1 MLRVKLS
8 VIFCALGML
17 PFAALC
23 GAQQQP
29 ETGKSATTPAVVP
42 AISPYIDT
50 HIHIDQHDPQ
60 GSVESLL
67 RGMKGL
73 NSART
78 FILAEPYAPE
88 NQDRWEAELLLP
100 ISKKY
105 PDRLGVLGGGGSL
118 NGMIQE
124 SVRTGDA
131 GPEVQRKFKEQ
142 AEKLLREG
150 VVGFGELTT
159 EHFSLPSSPL
169 HEYEYAPAD
178 HPLLLLLADIAAQH
192 HVPINLHIEAVPQTM
207 PSPAGLKPPNPS
219 QLHENIAPLE
229 RLLQH
234 NRGAKIIWAHAGSDN
249 TGYRTPDLC
258 RRLLGSNSNLYMEIK
273 ADPASPGKNFPMA
286 DAKIKPEWLKL
297 FQDFPDRFIIGSDQH
312 YGPTSTLNLPRAQ
325 TTVLLLNQ
333 LPSGVREKI
342 GMQNALHIF
351 GLASVS
357 K

>member
-1 MLRVKLS
+1 MLRVKSSATCCAVAVLLFAGLS
-8 VIFCALGML
+8 G
-17 PFAALC
+17 
-23 GAQQQP
+23 GRQRP
-29 ETGKSATTPAVVP
+29 ETDKSTQAPVVVP
-42 AISPYIDT
+42 AVSPYIDT
-50 HIHIDQHDPQ
+50 HLHIDQHDPQ
-60 GSVESLL
+60 GSVQSLL
-67 RGMKGL
+67 RGMSGL
-73 NSART
+73 NIARA
-78 FILAEPYAPE
+78 FILMEPFAPE
-88 NQDRWEAELLLP
+88 NPERWEAELLLP

-124 SVRTGDA
+124 SVRTGDS

-150 VVGFGELTT
+150 VAGFGELTT

-192 HVPINLHIEAVPQTM
+192 NMPINLHIEAVPRNM
-207 PSPAGLKPPNPS
+207 PSPAGLKPPNPP

-234 NRGAKIIWAHAGSDN
+234 NRRAKIIWAHAGSDN

-258 RRLLGSNSNLYMEIK
+258 RRLLKSNPNLYMEIK

-286 DAKIKPEWLKL
+286 DGKIKPEWLKL
-297 FQDFPDRFIIGSDQH
+297 YQDFPDRFIIGSDQH
-312 YGPTSTLNLPRAQ
+312 YGPGSTLNLARAQ

-333 LPSGVREKI
+333 LPSSLREKI

-351 GLASVS
+351 GLASVT